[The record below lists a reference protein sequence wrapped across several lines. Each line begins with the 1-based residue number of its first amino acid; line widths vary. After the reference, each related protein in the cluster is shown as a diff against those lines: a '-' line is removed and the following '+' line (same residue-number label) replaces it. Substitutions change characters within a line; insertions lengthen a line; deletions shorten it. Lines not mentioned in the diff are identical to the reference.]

1 MRKFR
6 NKLLITALGLQVLLI
21 GPVIA
26 ESVTGIG
33 SEEISQDQA
42 ALVLDS
48 LHVQEPP
55 GNRPQAMVASY
66 YGSYF
71 HGRKTASGEIF
82 NQYAMTCAHKSL
94 PFDTKLIV
102 NNPRNGKSVEVRV
115 NDRGPYPPGRDI
127 DLSFAA
133 AKEIGLIRPGVAEVE
148 VYVLHSENSE
158 NKKDIASN

>member
-6 NKLLITALGLQVLLI
+6 KKVLATVLGLQILLI

-26 ESVTGIG
+26 ESVAGIG

-55 GNRPQAMVASY
+55 GSVPQAMVASY
-66 YGSYF
+66 YAGYF

-82 NQYAMTCAHKSL
+82 DQYAMTCAHKSL
-94 PFDTKLIV
+94 PFDTRLII
-102 NNPRNGKSVEVRV
+102 NNPKNGKSIQVRV
-115 NDRGPYPPGRDI
+115 NDRGPFKHGRDL
-127 DLSFAA
+127 DLSYAA
-133 AKEIGLIRPGVAEVE
+133 AKEIGLILPGVAKFE
-148 VYVLHSENSE
+148 VYVLHPENDE
-158 NKKDIASN
+158 HKEDLAIN